1 MKIPEH
7 LDGLS
12 KRDLIRY
19 ILELESRLEQQ
30 EKRITE
36 LEKHLLAYENAHTP
50 SSKLRFPPKRE
61 KKEGGKVGAPKGH
74 PGVTREKPVPDEAVE
89 HTACCCPNCGSLK
102 IRKKKEERCRTV
114 EEIRKPERAKVTE
127 HHIPFFVCKDC
138 NHVFIPQTDLP
149 DKGFFGK
156 NLLSHVT
163 LLKFEDRLPLRKVV
177 QSLKRQHNVTLA
189 HGSVLAITQYAS
201 EKLRPAYDRI
211 ILQIRLSPYVH
222 IDQTELKINGIA
234 YDLWVFV
241 TAKATLFVI
250 RKGKRKQVMK
260 EILGEHYHG
269 IIIGDG
275 LKIYKDFAERIQ
287 RCWAHLLREAKT
299 LAEKHEGQARLTYE
313 ELKEMYQQ
321 IKNTTEDDP
330 PEKRQTLYK
339 KLMQQMQTII
349 KRVSAYTELKK
360 FANKISNGLEHW
372 FTRILY
378 PFIEAT
384 NNTAERALRELVVI
398 RKIIGGLRKEKG
410 ARITETIMTM
420 ITTWQQNKQ
429 DTFTELRNHL

>member
-1 MKIPEH
+1 MRIPEH

-50 SSKLRFPPKRE
+50 SSKLRFPPKKE
-61 KKEGGKVGAPKGH
+61 KKENGKVGAPAGH
-74 PGVTREKPVPDEAVE
+74 PGVTREKPEPTESVE
-89 HTACCCPNCGSLK
+89 HTLDHCPFCGSHKLK
-102 IRKKKEERCRTV
+102 EKKRKHRVV
-114 EEIRKPERAKVTE
+114 EEIPKPQPVQCTE
-127 HHIPFFVCKDC
+127 HRIRVYVCKDC
-138 NHVFIPQTDLP
+138 GRVVIPFTDLP
-149 DKGFFGK
+149 EKGFLGK
-156 NLLSHVT
+156 NLLTHVT
-163 LLKFEDRLPLRKVV
+163 LLKFEDRLPLRKVI
-177 QSLKRQHNVTLA
+177 QSLKRQHNIVLT
-189 HGSVLAITQYAS
+189 HGTVLGITHQVS
-201 EKLRPAYDRI
+201 EKLRPAYEKI
-211 ILQIRLSPYVH
+211 ILQLRLSSYVH
-222 IDQTELKINGIA
+222 IDQTELKINGVA

-241 TAKATLFVI
+241 TTQATLFMI

-260 EILGEHYHG
+260 EILGEHYEG

-275 LKIYKDFAERIQ
+275 LETYRQYTNKIQ
-287 RCWAHLLREAKT
+287 RCWAHLLREARN

-313 ELKEMYQQ
+313 ELKQMYEQ
-321 IKNTTEDDP
+321 IKNITEDDP
-330 PEKRQTLYK
+330 PEERQTLYE
-339 KLMQQMQTII
+339 KLMQQMQTVI
-349 KRVSAYTELKK
+349 KRISAYTELKK

-372 FTRILY
+372 FTKILY

-398 RKIIGGLRKEKG
+398 RKIIGGLRNEKG

-429 DTFTELRNHL
+429 DTFTQLRNHL